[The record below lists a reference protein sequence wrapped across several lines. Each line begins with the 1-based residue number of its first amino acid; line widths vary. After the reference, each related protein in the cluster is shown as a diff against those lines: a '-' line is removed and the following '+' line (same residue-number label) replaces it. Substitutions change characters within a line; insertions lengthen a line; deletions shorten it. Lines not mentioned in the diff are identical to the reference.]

1 MPVKVVVTCGVLI
14 QCIRIIMRRK
24 DFKITSQSAIFL
36 FVWEQ
41 DLTLLPDL
49 NPALMK
55 CLRKTTFQGTV
66 VCLLLVL
73 TCT

>member
-1 MPVKVVVTCGVLI
+1 
-14 QCIRIIMRRK
+14 MRRK